1 MKRKVHDM
9 LFYTRLRLVGMERLT
24 TRKGNDYLKLAFVQG
39 ADTIQFLTNN
49 FGYEKAKLF
58 DEYEV
63 TLSWNAQYRR
73 MEFEGMKTV

>member
-1 MKRKVHDM
+1 M

-24 TRKGNDYLKLAFVQG
+24 TKKGNDYLKLAFVQG

-49 FGYEKAKLF
+49 FSYEKAKLF

-63 TLSWNAQYRR
+63 TLSWNSQYRR